1 MSRGWILT
9 NGAHLPPTQAEPQP
23 LNAVNPLVPGRTEP
37 KTVQTLWTTKGN
49 EHFEYACLDF
59 MDTYQIKRKKL
70 TKNMHLYSNKV
81 ISELQ
86 VSIYISQKQTYE
98 NVSCLNLKRQ

>member
-1 MSRGWILT
+1 
-9 NGAHLPPTQAEPQP
+9 
-23 LNAVNPLVPGRTEP
+23 
-37 KTVQTLWTTKGN
+37 
-49 EHFEYACLDF
+49 
-59 MDTYQIKRKKL
+59 MDMYQIKRKKL

-98 NVSCLNLKRQ
+98 NVSCLNLKKPQQ